1 MGSSPF
7 LDSLRAAIRA
17 RHYALSTEKAYVN
30 WIRQFICF
38 NDKRH
43 PRDLGGPELE
53 RFLTWLATERKVS
66 ASTQTQALSAVL
78 FMYKHVLDM
87 ELPWLEKVIRA
98 KRKVRVPVVLTP
110 DEVRR
115 VLDTM
120 QGTSRLIADLLYG
133 SGMRRI
139 EALRLRVGDVDFGYR
154 QITVRDAKGGRDRVV
169 PLPDRVVAP
178 FRAHLKRVKLLH
190 EEDLANGHGEVWLPY
205 ALARKFPNARR
216 DWRWQF
222 AFPSSRLKPDRDD
235 GVIRRFHAAPKALG
249 RALSRAARKAGVTKR
264 VGCHTLR
271 HSFATHLLE
280 SGHDIRTVQEL
291 LGHADVSTT
300 MIYTHVTRR
309 GAGGVRSP
317 LD

>member
-7 LDSLRAAIRA
+7 LDSVRAAIRT
-17 RHYALSTEKAYVN
+17 RHYAHSTEKAYVN
-30 WIRQFICF
+30 WIRQYIVFHG
-38 NDKRH
+38 KRH
-43 PRDLGGPELE
+43 PRELGGPEVE
-53 RFLTWLATERKVS
+53 RFLTHLATRAKVS
-66 ASTQTQALSAVL
+66 ASTQNQALSALL
-78 FMYKHVLDM
+78 FMYRHILEI
-87 ELPWLEKVIRA
+87 ELPWLENVVRA
-98 KRKVRVPVVLTP
+98 KRRMRVPVVLTP
-110 DEVRR
+110 EEVRS
-115 VLDTM
+115 VLENM
-120 QGTSRLIADLLYG
+120 YGTSRLVADLLYG

-139 EALRLRVGDVDFGYR
+139 EALRLRVGDLDFGYR
-154 QITVRDAKGGRDRVV
+154 QVTVRDSKGGKDRIV

-178 FRAHLKRVKLLH
+178 LQAHLKRVQLLH
-190 EEDLANGHGEVWLPY
+190 EEDLALGHGEVWLPY
-205 ALARKFPNARR
+205 ALARKLPGAGRE
-216 DWRWQF
+216 WCWQF
-222 AFPSSRLKPDRDD
+222 VFPSQRLKPDRDD
-235 GVIRRFHAAPKALG
+235 GIVRRFHAAPKAIG
-249 RALSRAARKAGVTKR
+249 RALSRAARKAGITKR